1 MTFKLRYN
9 QIYQMKTTI
18 IVAQNVSHFM
28 SSIQGMLFGD
38 EYIAVIAYHV
48 FKSLTYSMSLFG
60 GFLADTW
67 IGKFNAIMVLAVI
80 SLTGSITNAQLA
92 GSIAFSKMVNL
103 TNARALVS
111 DGSGDVS
118 VSDVTSTEIG
128 YLDGVSS
135 AIQTQLDTKAA
146 KSFAIAQ
153 AVALG

>member
-1 MTFKLRYN
+1 MENLFVKKNPLQDLISSLNAVISTNVRNLTGHVIFKLRYN

-38 EYIAVIAYHV
+38 EDVAVIAYHV

-80 SLTGSITNAQLA
+80 SLTGSITLT
-92 GSIAFSKMVNL
+92 FSTVNPDPND
-103 TNARALVS
+103 T
-111 DGSGDVS
+111 
-118 VSDVTSTEIG
+118 TS
-128 YLDGVSS
+128 
-135 AIQTQLDTKAA
+135 QRQN
-146 KSFAIAQ
+146 
-153 AVALG
+153 